1 MAAGG
6 WRLDVDDQNDQH
18 TVNICEE
25 EVYITNLVSENIE
38 NENGPGN
45 QHTVNICEE
54 EVYTTNLVS
63 ENLENENDPE
73 NQHTVNI
80 CEEEGYTTNSL
91 SEILENEIENEND
104 PENQHTVN
112 ICEEEGYTTNSLS
125 ENLENEIENEN
136 DPENRNI
143 VISSLPRAR
152 KIVSAAC
159 RLAHVTDKNES
170 VGILFVGDG
179 GAGKSALINGLLGQN
194 IATEGA
200 GAKPVTGM
208 SALEN
213 PYECVIQT
221 KDSLVKV
228 TVWDSPGIQDD
239 HEDKR
244 KYLRCLTDVLSR
256 VHLIIYCINMDQRF
270 KPSAQKALKIFAKL
284 KPDWAHTLVALT
296 QANKINLP
304 VSTDEVHEFK
314 KVIEGYKDE
323 VRKILQ
329 QCDTPP
335 AVISALKFLPTGYH
349 CVTRQ
354 VPNPFYLHPKCTDWF
369 LPFFLSCLVIC
380 SDKAQRALVEIN
392 ADRINNTLPN
402 DSTIENQPIPLPQTK
417 KEVSKLFP
425 DEDESYIIKLWEFIK
440 KLLMRVLLF

>member
-6 WRLDVDDQNDQH
+6 WRVDVDDQNDQH
-18 TVNICEE
+18 TVNISEE
-25 EVYITNLVSENIE
+25 EVYTTHLLSENLE
-38 NENGPGN
+38 NENDPEN

-63 ENLENENDPE
+63 ENLENQIENENNPG

-80 CEEEGYTTNSL
+80 CEEEVYTTNL
-91 SEILENEIENEND
+91 ISENLENEND
-104 PENQHTVN
+104 PEQFKVDRQ
-112 ICEEEGYTTNSLS
+112 I
-125 ENLENEIENEN
+125 
-136 DPENRNI
+136 
-143 VISSLPRAR
+143 R
-152 KIVSAAC
+152 KIVSAAR
-159 RLAHVTDKNES
+159 RLAHVTES

-179 GAGKSALINGLLGQN
+179 GAGKSALINGLLHQN

-200 GAKPVTGM
+200 GAKSVTGM

-221 KDSLVKV
+221 KVRLVKV
-228 TVWDSPGIQDD
+228 TVWDSPGLQDD
-239 HEDKR
+239 HEDKI
-244 KYLRCLTDVLSR
+244 KYLRCFTDVLSR
-256 VHLIIYCINMDQRF
+256 VHLIIYCINMDERF
-270 KPSAQKALKIFAKL
+270 KPSAQTALKKFAEL
-284 KPDWAHTLVALT
+284 RPDWAHTLVALT
-296 QANKINLP
+296 QANKVNLP
-304 VSTDEVHEFK
+304 VGKDEIYQFE
-314 KVIEGYKDE
+314 KVIKGYKDE
-323 VRKILQ
+323 VHKILQ
-329 QCDTPP
+329 QCDIPP
-335 AVISALKFLPTGYH
+335 AVISALKFVPTGYH

-354 VPNPFYLHPKCTDWF
+354 VPNPFYLHPKCTNWF
-369 LPFFLSCLVIC
+369 VPFFYSCLVIC

-392 ADRINNTLPN
+392 ADRMNNTLPN